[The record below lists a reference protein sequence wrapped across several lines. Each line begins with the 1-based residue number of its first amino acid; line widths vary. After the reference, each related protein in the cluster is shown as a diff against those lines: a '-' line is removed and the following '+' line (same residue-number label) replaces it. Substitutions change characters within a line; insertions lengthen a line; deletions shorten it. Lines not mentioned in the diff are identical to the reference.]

1 MKNLIKEL
9 FWRGL
14 IHDSTYN
21 EQIKNEIITLYTGF
35 DPTYKSLHIGNLV
48 AIIMLIHFQKY
59 GNNIISVIGGGTGII
74 GDPSGKNSERNLIK
88 KELLNYNIRNIR
100 KQLSLYIDFNF
111 KKSEILNNYEWLKK
125 NLFID
130 FVRDIG
136 KSFSINYMLTKDSI
150 KKRISNKKSISFT
163 EFTYQLLQAYDFFY
177 LYKKKKCSLQIGGSD
192 QWGNITSG
200 IELIRK
206 KLGVKVNG
214 LTFPLIT
221 KLDGSKFGKT
231 ENGENI
237 WIDPNLTSPY
247 EFYQFWINITDD
259 QAKKYIK
266 IYTFLKKEEI
276 KEIIDNHEKKP
287 KLKLIQK
294 KIASEITI
302 FIHGK
307 EIFNKVKLISNIL
320 FKKEKSIKKISKKD
334 IIYIYKYIPHK
345 KIYIYNNFN
354 IPILDLLV
362 NKSNFLKS
370 KKKAIRHLKL
380 NSILI
385 NKKIVDEKF
394 ILKKNDLIS
403 ESYVLLQKGKKK
415 FFMIKFKKLFF

>member
-21 EQIKNEIITLYTGF
+21 EKIKNEIITLYTGF

-88 KELLNYNIRNIR
+88 KELLNYNIINIR

-125 NLFID
+125 NLFLD

-136 KSFSINYMLTKDSI
+136 KYFSINYMLTKDSI

-259 QAKKYIK
+259 QAKQYIK

-276 KEIIDNHEKKP
+276 KEIIYNHEKNP

-294 KIASEITI
+294 KIADEITI

-307 EIFNKVKLISNIL
+307 EIFNKVKFISNIL
-320 FKKEKSIKKISKKD
+320 FKKEKSIKKISKND

-403 ESYVLLQKGKKK
+403 ESYVLLQKGKKN
-415 FFMIKFKKLFF
+415 FFMIKFKK

>member
-21 EQIKNEIITLYTGF
+21 EKIKNEIITLYTGF

-59 GNNIISVIGGGTGII
+59 GHNIISVIGGGTGII

-111 KKSEILNNYEWLKK
+111 KKSEILNNYEWFKK
-125 NLFID
+125 HLFID

-136 KSFSINYMLTKDSI
+136 KNFSINYMLTKDSI

-259 QAKKYIK
+259 QAKQYIK

-276 KEIIDNHEKKP
+276 KEIIYNHEKNP

-294 KIASEITI
+294 TIADEITI

-307 EIFNKVKLISNIL
+307 EIFNKVKFISNIL
-320 FKKEKSIKKISKKD
+320 FKKEKSIKKISIND

-415 FFMIKFKKLFF
+415 FFMIKFKK